1 MIWLLFVIALWDP
14 CLVHSQK
21 RMGFIHLGHEVIINE
36 PLIAGS
42 QHLWVLSAS
51 EVRQNDLCTS
61 HDGHLV
67 LEWWARTQQ
76 PASSL
81 GRVSLLVYLDA
92 TSKEVHSGG
101 LEGPMDRGGLAFDIS
116 GIRGSV
122 VQRTVQRGDFFL
134 NKTRVVIIISN
145 TNLNQSS
152 SDPVGYTMLAS
163 CLSSS
168 MLKCP
173 RGGSGFR
180 PCTGMGSHYNGS
192 CILNVGDPALSQCS
206 CKPNVSRE
214 DCVPMTD
221 SSITRYAACHAPY
234 FSHRLSRSNSNN
246 DHWQCGGCPTS
257 CQRGFCS
264 IMFFKWLPSDCV
276 LQKQGCGCCLR
287 CMSGIDVELIH

>member
-1 MIWLLFVIALWDP
+1 MMIWLLFVIALWDP

-81 GRVSLLVYLDA
+81 GRVSLLVYLNA

-206 CKPNVSRE
+206 CKPNVSKE

-221 SSITRYAACHAPY
+221 SSITAMDTEDTESGSAGVTATMTIGNVEVAPHHVNGAFAALC
-234 FSHRLSRSNSNN
+234 FLSGFLVIVCFRS
-246 DHWQCGGCPTS
+246 
-257 CQRGFCS
+257 
-264 IMFFKWLPSDCV
+264 K
-276 LQKQGCGCCLR
+276 
-287 CMSGIDVELIH
+287 DVAAVFAA